1 MFSNKRG
8 RLMMTV
14 ISLIMVVLLV
24 FAIRE
29 QIEAKSAEK
38 TNAVV
43 QIEQALTKAEKS
55 LTTGDVEKAEA
66 VLKKVAHLTDTSD
79 YVTNINQLKQKQA
92 KKKQQL
98 QKLDVPL
105 INQMDA
111 PRLFNGCEVTSLAM
125 LLNYQGI
132 TVTKNE
138 LAQRIPTVPL
148 TYDNGQ
154 KGNPHEGFVGSV
166 SGDTPGLGV
175 YHEPIA
181 TLAKQYVASNRV
193 HDISGKSF
201 EKVLSAV
208 LEGYPVWIIT
218 TSSFSPVNSMQ
229 EWQTPTETL
238 EMTYDM
244 HSVVI
249 TGFDQT
255 HVYIN
260 NPYGEKE
267 QQLDR
272 SDFIAAWEQMG
283 QQALYL
289 SK

>member
-1 MFSNKRG
+1 
-8 RLMMTV
+8 MMTA
-14 ISLIMVVLLV
+14 ISLIMVVLFV

-29 QIEAKSAEK
+29 QIEAKKAEK

-43 QIEQALTKAEKS
+43 QIEQALTKAEQN
-55 LTTGDVEKAEA
+55 LTTADIAKAEA
-66 VLKKVAHLTDTSD
+66 VLKTATHLTDTSD
-79 YVTNINQLKQKQA
+79 YAKTIERIKQRQV
-92 KKKQQL
+92 KKKQQ
-98 QKLDVPL
+98 QQAQQLDVPL

-125 LLNYQGI
+125 LLNYEGV

-166 SGDTPGLGV
+166 SGDTPGIGV

-181 TLAKQYVASNRV
+181 TLAKQYVASDRV
-193 HDISGKSF
+193 RDISGESF
-201 EKVLSAV
+201 EKVLAAV

-218 TSSFSPVNSMQ
+218 TSSFTPVTSMQ

-255 HVYIN
+255 HIYIN
-260 NPYGEKE
+260 NPYGEKK
-267 QQLDR
+267 QQLKR
-272 SDFIAAWEQMG
+272 SDFIAAWKQMG
-283 QQALYL
+283 QQAVYI